1 MIRTIADFLGYLAC
15 WWAAILGA
23 ANGHAWAGPAV
34 ALPYLFVHLKW
45 IDPSPAAGR
54 RVVWGTVA
62 GCLVEQGNRMLG
74 VTAYAGDPVFA
85 PAWMVGLWAA
95 FAATSGVSMAWLR
108 GKVVLAAILG
118 AVAGPLTFMAGERLG
133 ALTLGPWAAAA
144 LAVEWAV
151 ATAWL
156 ARKPGA
162 AAVSR

>member
-1 MIRTIADFLGYLAC
+1 VIRTAVDFLGYMAC

-23 ANGHAWAGPAV
+23 AHGRPWAGPAA
-34 ALPYLFVHLKW
+34 ALVYLFLHLKW
-45 IDPSPAAGR
+45 IDPTPAAGR

-62 GCLVEQGNRMLG
+62 GCLVEQGNLMVG
-74 VTAYAGDPVFA
+74 VTAYAGAPFFA

-95 FAATSGVSMAWLR
+95 FFATSGVSMAWLR
-108 GKVVLAAILG
+108 GRVVLAAILG

-133 ALTLGPWAAAA
+133 ALILGPWAPAA

-156 ARKPGA
+156 ARRGRIQPE
-162 AAVSR
+162 